1 MKLTILTN
9 KGSNFGK
16 ELITA
21 ISNENI
27 EIDSIVLINQPLP
40 YKYKLFKFVLKRTS
54 LFEAIYFSLKAIL
67 SKDKRFDNFDYSK
80 YSNNILETNG
90 TNTKFTYDLLKE
102 LRPDVVYLGQTG
114 IVRENIL
121 NVPKVGTLNLH
132 PGLLPY
138 YRGIDCSKWAI
149 LNKDYDKLGS
159 SLHWVNKGV
168 DTGNIISTFKYDLD
182 KSKRLKIIEEEI
194 TSIGLVK
201 SAKMLKKYK
210 IHLPSKKQTKEGKQY
225 YKMSLSKILKVK
237 LNIKN
242 IKNF

>member
-27 EIDSIVLINQPLP
+27 EIDSIVLINQPLS
-40 YKYKLFKFVLKRTS
+40 YKYKLFKYVLKRTS
-54 LFEAIYFSLKAIL
+54 LFDAIYFSLKAFL
-67 SKDKRFDNFDYSK
+67 SKEKRFDNFDYSK

-90 TNTKFTYDLLKE
+90 TNTKFTFDLLKE
-102 LRPDVVYLGQTG
+102 LHLDILFLGQTG

-121 NVPKVGTLNLH
+121 NIPKVGTLNLH

-138 YRGIDCSKWAI
+138 YKGIDCSKWAI

-159 SLHWVNKGV
+159 SLHWVDKGI

-182 KSKRLKIIEEEI
+182 KSKSLKKIEEEI
-194 TSIGLVK
+194 TSVGLVK

-210 IHLPSKKQTKEGKQY
+210 IYLPSKKQTIEGKQY
-225 YKMSLSKILKVK
+225 YKMSLSNVLKVK
-237 LNIKN
+237 SNLKN
-242 IKNF
+242 ISNF